1 MHAGNRLPA
10 TAALMIIDVQTA
22 IDDPVWQSHG
32 PRNNPEAEK
41 IMEMVLTR
49 WRKTGRPVFHVRHES
64 QEVLSAYHNSP
75 FKACVQPIDGETIL
89 TKQVNSAFIGTQ
101 LEAKLQAAGI
111 THIIIFGVI
120 TNNSVEATV
129 RMAGNLGFCTY
140 LIDDAC
146 FTFARPD
153 YSGVLRSA
161 EEVHAM
167 SLANLAGEYS
177 AVLTAAQLVARL

>member
-1 MHAGNRLPA
+1 MHAGNRLPE
-10 TAALMIIDVQTA
+10 TAALIIIDVQTA
-22 IDDPVWQSHG
+22 IDDPVWQRHG
-32 PRNNPEAEK
+32 PRNNPEAEQ

-64 QEVLSAYHNSP
+64 QEALSAYHNSP
-75 FKACVQPIDGETIL
+75 FKACVQPIDGETVL
-89 TKQVNSAFIGTQ
+89 TKQVNIAFIGTQ
-101 LEAKLQAAGI
+101 LEAMLQAAGI
-111 THIIIFGVI
+111 THIVIFGVI

-129 RMAGNLGFCTY
+129 RMAGNLGFRTY
-140 LIDDAC
+140 LIEDAC

-177 AVLTAAQLVARL
+177 VILTAAQLVARL